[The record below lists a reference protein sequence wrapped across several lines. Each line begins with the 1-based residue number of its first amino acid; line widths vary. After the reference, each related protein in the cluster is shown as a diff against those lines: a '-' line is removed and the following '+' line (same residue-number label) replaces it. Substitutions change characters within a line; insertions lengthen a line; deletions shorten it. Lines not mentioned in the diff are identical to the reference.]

1 MALSSEDYEAFGV
14 ASERFCNEKDFN
26 FPQTE
31 ALMAAVFGADRTSP
45 AAKGWAAYWSALGAA
60 EEAGTEL
67 PPFPLMDGSS
77 PDVEM
82 ADGTAASGSQP
93 VLSNTVLTSAKEDRE
108 RERAERKKN
117 GNQHGKGKK
126 KTGRTPSDL
135 MASVFIER
143 QVMNSKNEMKAMYHC
158 IGCDREVRNNTQARN
173 APHMLRCKLLQREFP
188 AAWKE
193 LKNSI
198 APSAEQVA
206 SGDAPAPARR
216 SKKRKLENPAEG
228 RAPVQG
234 ITTPSHA
241 ESSGSTP
248 TAQHTLDDTWGASSI
263 TATRQSIIDYLL
275 LRLIVCCALA
285 FSLCDNGFFIDFCN
299 ALCPSYSVPDRSNFI
314 GLRKTLLGTF
324 IHLTLS
330 YDGWSSRKNDE
341 IYTIHVSTPTRMS
354 YMVAGIIL
362 TGLSTT
368 GETIFEN
375 LKNVLLFYAAVRFS
389 MVVSDTTG
397 NVKKCRALICT
408 LYPWIL
414 NCPDPC
420 HQLNLLAKD
429 IIVGLTASARF
440 HFNELVHETDDEY
453 TSAGSA
459 LYYTFHTGR
468 GSGSLLVLNVGLVY
482 NDRELQKSDGS

>member
-1 MALSSEDYEAFGV
+1 MFPWLFPYGFGGIGHPAHKNRMSPRKKLRESFESGVLRISKAEYERQMDTLKPKPPKVDSAMKQPTLGDMFKKRARAVSVSSDEILEILPQLVETLAIGAIGAGRLRRLTYGHVIPISVTFFTAAPANTGMALSSEDYEAFGV
-14 ASERFCNEKDFN
+14 ASECFCNEKDFN

-67 PPFPLMDGSS
+67 PPFPLIDGSS

-82 ADGTAASGSQP
+82 ADGTAASGSQL

-126 KTGRTPSDL
+126 KTGCTPSDL

-143 QVMNSKNEMKAMYHC
+143 QVMNSKNEMKAMYYC

-173 APHMLRCKLLQREFP
+173 APHMLGCKLLQRDFP

-193 LKNSI
+193 LKDSI

-206 SGDAPAPARR
+206 SSDAPAPALR

-275 LRLIVCCALA
+275 LRLIVCCTLA

-299 ALCPSYSVPDRSNFI
+299 TLYVPSHF
-314 GLRKTLLGTF
+314 TL
-324 IHLTLS
+324 
-330 YDGWSSRKNDE
+330 
-341 IYTIHVSTPTRMS
+341 
-354 YMVAGIIL
+354 
-362 TGLSTT
+362 
-368 GETIFEN
+368 
-375 LKNVLLFYAAVRFS
+375 AATD
-389 MVVSDTTG
+389 VVSQM
-397 NVKKCRALICT
+397 
-408 LYPWIL
+408 P
-414 NCPDPC
+414 
-420 HQLNLLAKD
+420 
-429 IIVGLTASARF
+429 
-440 HFNELVHETDDEY
+440 ELVWLARMDMYH
-453 TSAGSA
+453 SP
-459 LYYTFHTGR
+459 
-468 GSGSLLVLNVGLVY
+468 
-482 NDRELQKSDGS
+482 